1 MPLLPGPNTTPSRTV
16 GRFMAMESCAS
27 ETSGTLCMGVG
38 SDTAPCGRQLLGGH
52 TALLA
57 HRAGE
62 GITLTLFL
70 STCIFSSA
78 FIKHQLIL

>member
-1 MPLLPGPNTTPSRTV
+1 MPLLPGPNTTTSRTV
-16 GRFMAMESCAS
+16 GLFMAVESCPS
-27 ETSGTLCMGVG
+27 ELSGTLCMGVG
-38 SDTAPCGRQLLGGH
+38 LDTAPCGRQLLGGH

-62 GITLTLFL
+62 GITLFL
-70 STCIFSSA
+70 LICIFSSA